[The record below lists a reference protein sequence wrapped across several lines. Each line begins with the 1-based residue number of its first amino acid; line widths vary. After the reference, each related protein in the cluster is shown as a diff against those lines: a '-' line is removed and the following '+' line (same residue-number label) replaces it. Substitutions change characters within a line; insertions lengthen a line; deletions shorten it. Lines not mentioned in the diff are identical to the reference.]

1 MGVFC
6 HCTGSL
12 ATAKCVVP
20 LSYNPGPK
28 IIQPESNLRKR
39 TDWKEAYVRFWSI
52 CLTLHHEASFV
63 KNIATSIELLFNPET
78 L

>member
-1 MGVFC
+1 MLI
-6 HCTGSL
+6 T
-12 ATAKCVVP
+12 TAKCVVP